1 MGFFKDIY
9 CVECNKKTT
18 PLLRFKLADG
28 NYLCSDCCSKL
39 PSYITEQL
47 SKQDID
53 YYHHVLDY
61 LEYSNTNLKPK
72 FQETHNYYNL
82 HIDVNNLLFY
92 IDRKL
97 KDDTLILEFKHIA
110 DFEILYDPSTYKE
123 GVIGDKV
130 FGNVLFRI
138 VMNEP
143 FFNYEAIFDKQV
155 KSKAKKAF
163 FGSKISYEN
172 PKGMD
177 EIIEVFNS
185 TYETAIAIESAGYEG
200 YQRENS
206 SNGNNINDDL
216 TQALNLFMFDSLDDV
231 DLEKLKKQRNRLVK
245 TFHPDSSEESIDDKF
260 MVKINAAYEIIKKHL
275 ENN

>member
-1 MGFFKDIY
+1 M
-9 CVECNKKTT
+9 
-18 PLLRFKLADG
+18 
-28 NYLCSDCCSKL
+28 
-39 PSYITEQL
+39 
-47 SKQDID
+47 
-53 YYHHVLDY
+53 LDY
-61 LEYSNTNLKPK
+61 IEYSNINLKPK
-72 FQETHNYYNL
+72 FQETHNYYSL
-82 HIDVNNLLFY
+82 HIDANNILFY

-97 KDDTLILEFKHIA
+97 NDNTLILEFKNVA
-110 DFEILYDPSTYKE
+110 DFEILYDPSTYK
-123 GVIGDKV
+123 VIGDKV
-130 FGNVLFRI
+130 FSNVLFRI

-163 FGSKISYEN
+163 FESKISYEN

-185 TYETAIAIESAGYEG
+185 TCETAIAIESAGYEG

-216 TQALNLFMFDSLDDV
+216 TQSLNLFMFDSLDDV
-231 DLEKLKKQRNRLVK
+231 DLEKLKKQRNRLAK
-245 TFHPDSSEESIDDKF
+245 TFHQDSSEESIDDKF